1 MVKTNFKQILVRKY
15 WPQELLAQKK
25 TWAKNFAPKMIWT
38 KNVVQRKSLQK
49 QLWITKYIQ
58 KILIKNVG
66 PTNTLVKINIDP
78 KKRITPHPKGFVINF
93 GKEN

>member
-1 MVKTNFKQILVRKY
+1 MVRIIGSKKDLG
-15 WPQELLAQKK
+15 QKFCP
-25 TWAKNFAPKMIWT
+25 KNDLD
-38 KNVVQRKSLQK
+38 Q
-49 QLWITKYIQ
+49 ITKYIQ

-93 GKEN
+93 GKKN